1 MVFKKKEA
9 TAEKAAP
16 LRGIYLTRAQYRKL
30 LEKSAALVAIGE
42 EPYVRLAHHII
53 HDRVTRAVA
62 LGRDLSEE
70 LLAVKP
76 YAFDIE
82 EEEAVKEAALEQAT
96 KETQEMLANLTD
108 ARPIE

>member
-1 MVFKKKEA
+1 M
-9 TAEKAAP
+9 
-16 LRGIYLTRAQYRKL
+16 
-30 LEKSAALVAIGE
+30 
-42 EPYVRLAHHII
+42 
-53 HDRVTRAVA
+53 
-62 LGRDLSEE
+62 DLSEE